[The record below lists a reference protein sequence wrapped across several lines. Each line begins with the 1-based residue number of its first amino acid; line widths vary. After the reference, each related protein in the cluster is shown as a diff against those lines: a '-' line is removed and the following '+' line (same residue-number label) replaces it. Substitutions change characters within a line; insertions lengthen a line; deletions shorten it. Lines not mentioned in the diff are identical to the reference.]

1 MESGASKD
9 DVELISDVDLKR
21 LYNSKSIS
29 VDAIYSEVDAVTGEI
44 REVPSDEVDSLLD
57 RLEKEKEANIAKFL
71 NSSNLNNP
79 NDITMSSGYDSETTA
94 DGYLQQTIYI
104 AETGTNKVYNVMYTA
119 KWLKEIANTK
129 IDVFGIAVSNAYPIK
144 GTEHSY
150 QQAMYVTA
158 SDGKRSSTGYIPLN
172 TTDYFY
178 GSEGIVQKVN
188 LFSSEVGKYYYDWYV
203 TMNFD
208 VKVNNTSATAIAA
221 SGYYRHQERTVE
233 VSPSVSAIG
242 WSIGIGVTF
251 SSDMKNMTPNPYTT
265 MDIR

>member
-1 MESGASKD
+1 MNKSTKALRRVLSIVLCLCLTCVSNVKAETINSDEFTKDSNWRQVIENRLVESGASKD

-29 VDAIYSEVDAVTGEI
+29 VDVIYSEVDAVTGEI

-178 GSEGIVQKVN
+178 GSEGNVQKVN
-188 LFSSEVGKYYYDWYV
+188 FKKDC
-203 TMNFD
+203 
-208 VKVNNTSATAIAA
+208 A
-221 SGYYRHQERTVE
+221 
-233 VSPSVSAIG
+233 
-242 WSIGIGVTF
+242 
-251 SSDMKNMTPNPYTT
+251 
-265 MDIR
+265 